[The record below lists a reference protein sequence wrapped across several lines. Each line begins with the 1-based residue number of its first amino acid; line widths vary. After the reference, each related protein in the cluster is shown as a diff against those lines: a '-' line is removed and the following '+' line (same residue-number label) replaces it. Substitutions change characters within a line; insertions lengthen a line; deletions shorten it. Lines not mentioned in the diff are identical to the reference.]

1 MPPVKEPNHIF
12 EPNSLACGQAVIAML
27 TGVSVEKVIEL
38 SGTDRETD
46 LKCMK
51 RVLTE
56 LGVETETVRHQAE
69 TKEDLPEIAL
79 LSLETPRCWHW
90 SLYFKGTFFDP
101 EHGVLSD
108 FPESARKYYWKIKE
122 HI

>member
-1 MPPVKEPNHIF
+1 MPPVKEPNLIF

-38 SGTDRETD
+38 CGTDRETD

-79 LSLETPRCWHW
+79 ISLETPR
-90 SLYFKGTFFDP
+90 
-101 EHGVLSD
+101 
-108 FPESARKYYWKIKE
+108 
-122 HI
+122 